1 MPIQDSPQSALVRL
15 TSSGDN
21 ISEKLKNY
29 IKCSMGF
36 TLGDSDF
43 STLIDKKHMDFN
55 EQYTITK
62 SGDLVYF
69 EALELDMPP
78 DLDPHMF
85 LNTLKSFEICI
96 GGATFMSVPMRVILG
111 MSAPIITA
119 NRVKIRLN
127 LHNFMMDSDKV
138 GLTLVNLQYSDVWIR
153 VNTVGK
159 LSPKMESVGLYV
171 YLKYTYLDTEPRRS
185 LATSSREFQYE
196 EFCGREYYIPDG
208 EMTSVVTKK
217 GSADER
223 INCITVSRGVLIH
236 SRNVAN
242 MIESIQFN
250 CRVNNLLGR
259 FLDSDYIALYGE
271 PVGTSNTLLYI
282 PFCPGKTLLTP
293 GKGTVDP
300 SLYLGDSISGR
311 APINEC
317 VIKWKRPQ
325 HMFGM
330 YMIGLNVMRM
340 MSGTAGSAYA
350 SGYST
355 DSYIKDRDGSGAGGS
370 GAGRA
375 RDGGSG
381 AGGGTGAGG
390 GAGYEVRIDN
400 STYPAETLLKIMG
413 QYRRYQLACWRTA
426 IKLHK

>member
-15 TSSGDN
+15 ASSGDN
-21 ISEKLKNY
+21 ISQKLKNY

-55 EQYTITK
+55 EQYTITR

-127 LHNFMMDSDKV
+127 LHNFMMDPDKV
-138 GLTLVNLQYSDVWIR
+138 GLTLVNLQYHDVWIR

-159 LSPKMESVGLYV
+159 LTPKMESVGLYV
-171 YLKYTYLDTEPRRS
+171 YLKYTYLDTEPRRRV
-185 LATSSREFQYE
+185 ATSAREFHYE
-196 EFCGREYYIPDG
+196 EFRGRECYIPDG
-208 EMTSVVTKK
+208 EMTSVVK
-217 GSADER
+217 GGGGGGGGADER

-242 MIESIQFN
+242 MIESVQFN
-250 CRVNNLLGR
+250 CRENPMLGR
-259 FLDSDYIALYGE
+259 FLDYDYIALYGE

-282 PFCPGKTLLTP
+282 PFCPGKPLLTP

-311 APINEC
+311 VPINEC
-317 VIKWKRPQ
+317 VIKWKHPQ

-330 YMIGLNVMRM
+330 YMIGLNVLRM
-340 MSGTAGSAYA
+340 MSGMAGSAYA
-350 SGYST
+350 MGYSI
-355 DSYIKDRDGSGAGGS
+355 DSYIKDKGGS
-370 GAGRA
+370 GAGA
-375 RDGGSG
+375 G
-381 AGGGTGAGG
+381 AGT
-390 GAGYEVRIDN
+390 GYEVRIDN
-400 STYPAETLLKIMG
+400 STYPVETLLKVMG

-426 IKLHK
+426 VKLHK